1 MSDFPTRV
9 RLGWSDM
16 KPAETFL
23 LFAAGITLGV
33 LLTTVCMVDFSTFSK
48 QETADVQ
55 APSSEHQGTP
65 TPAGQLS
72 ETTENTAES
81 DVRTDL
87 ALQPKE

>member
-55 APSSEHQGTP
+55 TPSSEAPNSNITMDP
-65 TPAGQLS
+65 KLS
-72 ETTENTAES
+72 NMILPVNETMQ
-81 DVRTDL
+81 DL
-87 ALQPKE
+87 AVSSKD